1 MAEAPKHLRLGD
13 LLLQAGAI
21 SETSLQAALQEQKG
35 SFMRLGEILL
45 KNGWLTEKQLAEALS
60 RQMKIPLVSLA
71 RYKPNPEALKA
82 IPEAVARR
90 LEVVPLS
97 VLENGSVTVAMSDP
111 LNVLALDELRM
122 TTGRTFELSVA
133 TISDVRRAFD
143 QFYKVQTSLEEAIV
157 EGMEDR
163 KGGPSALDGSL
174 NLVDI
179 SVDDAPVVKLVN
191 NVLEQAVREG
201 ASDIHIEGFERN
213 SRVRFRI
220 DGTLFDAL
228 EYPKNLHPAVCSR
241 IKIMSGMDISERRK
255 PQDGRLLVRI
265 LNRRVDLR
273 VSSLPALYGEK
284 MVLRLLDQENAM
296 VGLEKLGLEPQER
309 GLVEDMIAFPYGIV
323 LVTGPTGSG
332 KSTSLYSLLEML
344 NSPEVNIITVEDP
357 VEYTIQ
363 GVNQVQVNEKAGL
376 TFSETLRS
384 ILRQDPD
391 KIMVGEIRD
400 QETAQLAIR
409 AALTGHLVLSTLHTN
424 DAPSA
429 VARLVDMGIQPFMV
443 ASALVAVVAQRLVRR
458 LCPACRK
465 SQELPPQVLRGFGIP
480 EGSVTYAPVGCEECR
495 NTGYKGRTALFEIL
509 LVDEELRRG
518 VVENLPSHMLRQ
530 MAVAKGMITLR
541 QAGVRKV
548 LAGITS
554 VEEMMSETMQ

>member
-1 MAEAPKHLRLGD
+1 MAEVQRHLRLGD
-13 LLLQAGAI
+13 LLVQAGAI
-21 SETSLQAALQEQKG
+21 SEVNLESALQEQKG
-35 SFMRLGEILL
+35 SFLRLGEILL

-71 RYKPNPEALKA
+71 RYRPSPEALKI
-82 IPEAVARR
+82 IPESLARR

-97 VLENGSVTVAMSDP
+97 ILETEAVSVAMSDP

-122 TTGRTFELSVA
+122 VTGRNIELSVA
-133 TISDVRRAFD
+133 TASDIRRAFD
-143 QFYKVQTSLEEAIV
+143 QFYRVQASLEEAMV
-157 EGMEDR
+157 EVMEDR
-163 KGGPSALDGSL
+163 KSSGIGTDGGL
-174 NLVDI
+174 NLLDI

-191 NVLEQAVREG
+191 NILEQAVREG

-241 IKIMSGMDISERRK
+241 IKIMSGMDISERRR
-255 PQDGRLLVRI
+255 PQDGRLLVKI
-265 LNRRVDLR
+265 LSRKVDLR

-284 MVLRLLDQENAM
+284 IVMRLLDQENAM

-309 GLVEDMIAFPYGIV
+309 GLVEDMIAYPYGIV

-344 NSPEVNIITVEDP
+344 NTPQVNIITVEDP

-443 ASALVAVVAQRLVRR
+443 ASSLVAVVAQRLVRR
-458 LCPACRK
+458 LCPACK
-465 SQELPPQVLRGFGIP
+465 KEQALPPQVLKGFGLP
-480 EGSVTYAPVGCEECR
+480 EDAVAYLPVGCEECR
-495 NTGYKGRTALFEIL
+495 GTGYKGRTAIFEIL
-509 LVDEELRRG
+509 LVDEDVRRAI
-518 VVENLPSHMLRQ
+518 VEELPSHALRQ
-530 MAVAKGMITLR
+530 LAVSKGMTTLR
-541 QAGVRKV
+541 QAGIRKI